1 MAARDP
7 KVRSRNA
14 SIAADVKWSLTPNRA
29 EGTAAAR
36 RATPIQLQYWITW
49 AKKKHPN
56 ATHAQQIKAAESRWR
71 AHQKQLSKKAAETR
85 RQRAAEAAAKANQS
99 AA

>member
-1 MAARDP
+1 MAARDADD
-7 KVRSRNA
+7 RRRNA

-36 RATPIQLQYWITW
+36 RATPVQLQYWITW
-49 AKKKHPN
+49 AKKQHPN
-56 ATHAQQIKAAESRWR
+56 ATHAQQVKAAESRWR
-71 AHQKQLSKKAAETR
+71 AHQKQVSKKAAKA
-85 RQRAAEAAAKANQS
+85 RAEKSTKAAGQT